1 LVVSRCVLPCVPC
14 LADNL
19 NVRFLSYFV
28 WLRSPF
34 NRLQSIVISGGA
46 VALTTCI
53 ATVSRYLP
61 SAVTTVLSFRSG
73 VRDSLR
79 DDRSFH
85 VYRFAQDTSTA
96 LFGSSLWGLLF
107 SGGIIWFI
115 VSLIAFGFVW
125 TPTRNG
131 LLSFLAQVIG
141 VLVTIIV
148 NMVAMQFLR
157 RTWDGAFYRRH
168 PAGANIFM
176 VFIECWSLALSS
188 GYILGRSLKFIL
200 LSILYIAR
208 VDTPFLADGVGWVV
222 GDIQL
227 DAYAISFQKDLLA
240 HEAHRHPYMERWA
253 FMYLLKL
260 RYGSAFGTRAGAAW
274 RILFTLALMPW
285 LRNYRPS
292 SSSNVGARI
301 LSARKCGRTSWKELV
316 RGPLRSESEAGAG
329 KSALEAIRL
338 LLARQGAW

>member
-1 LVVSRCVLPCVPC
+1 MFASLLC
-14 LADNL
+14 LHSA
-19 NVRFLSYFV
+19 F
-28 WLRSPF
+28 
-34 NRLQSIVISGGA
+34 RLQSIVISGGA
-46 VALTTCI
+46 VALTTCV

-61 SAVTTVLSFRSG
+61 STVTTILSFRSG

-79 DDRSFH
+79 DHRSFN

-107 SGGIIWFI
+107 SGSIIWFV

-125 TPTRNG
+125 TPTRNA

-141 VLVTIIV
+141 VLVTIVV
-148 NMVAMQFLR
+148 NMIAMQFLR

-208 VDTPFLADGVGWVV
+208 VDTPFLADGVGWLV

-227 DAYAISFQKDLLA
+227 DSYAISFQKDLLT

-253 FMYLLKL
+253 LMYLLKL

-285 LRNYRPS
+285 LRNYRVHPHHRISTPGS
-292 SSSNVGARI
+292 SRH
-301 LSARKCGRTSWKELV
+301 
-316 RGPLRSESEAGAG
+316 AGA
-329 KSALEAIRL
+329 
-338 LLARQGAW
+338 ARQVARSSYEDLFVRNQKLELENQRLKLYVSYLLDNRPGEINL